1 MSVINMD
8 NVQLLN
14 TVRQY
19 APVDYQNRIPAVTQG
34 NIQSALRGFQ
44 TYTPDFD
51 TFMGVFL
58 QKIGLQIIRKSSFTN
73 PFSAFK
79 RAPMRLGS
87 KIEEVAIN
95 LQKAHAYK
103 NNCYDVFNGDL
114 PDTRVNWHSTNRHDY
129 YSVQAPLEDVMRQ
142 AFISDYSLSE
152 YLGALVDNLVVSDQ
166 ADEYLLFKDLL
177 GKYFQNE
184 GFYNVN
190 VDGNGTVTD
199 PNQLSKNIV
208 RAARQMYRTVKFPS
222 AKYSPEGRN
231 AGLVT
236 VGRDMVL
243 IMTAETE
250 AMVDVE
256 SLAAAFHLDKADF
269 LADNVVIIDEWP
281 REFAA
286 ADVTPYALLV
296 DRDFFV
302 VTDTLQTMQPAPINV
317 CNLSQSFYYH
327 IWQVISYSRFV
338 PAIML
343 SSDDTTVIGNTPATV
358 SGITIT
364 MDTNARVGYVSGAGT
379 SMEDPAIFTA
389 PGSVRLIA
397 TGTGTQ
403 GTDTGYDL
411 DSVEWSISGYSGNG
425 ERYALSPSDT
435 HVDRNGI
442 LTIGPGIDNL
452 VFDDDIYIRVRATST
467 MSPALATD
475 DPAAGEFFVSVS
487 YTG

>member
-1 MSVINMD
+1 MAVINMD

-19 APVDYQNRIPAVTQG
+19 APTDYQNRIPAVTQG
-34 NIQSALRGFQ
+34 NIQTALRGFQ

-166 ADEYLLFKDLL
+166 ADEYLLFKELL
-177 GKYFQNE
+177 GKYYENE

-190 VDGNGTVTD
+190 VDGGGTVTD

-222 AKYSPEGRN
+222 AKYSPEGRE

-281 REFAA
+281 RAFAL
-286 ADVTPYALLV
+286 DEVTPYALLV

-302 VTDTLQTMQPAPINV
+302 VTDTLQTMQPAPINP
-317 CNLSQSFYYH
+317 CNISQSFYYH

-343 SSDDTTVIGNTPATV
+343 SSAATTTIGNTPATV

-364 MDTNARVGYVSGAGT
+364 MDTEARVGFVSGAGT
-379 SMEDPAIFTA
+379 SASPAQFVV

-397 TGTGTQ
+397 TGAGSQ
-403 GTDTGYDL
+403 GTDTGFDL
-411 DSVEWSISGYSGNG
+411 SSVEWRIESYDGLGD
-425 ERYALSPSDT
+425 RYALAPSDT
-435 HVDRNGI
+435 HIDRNGI
-442 LTIGPGIDNL
+442 LTIGSSAHNGDTI
-452 VFDDDIYIRVRATST
+452 VVAAQST
-467 MSPALATD
+467 VGTRT
-475 DPAAGEFFVSVS
+475 GEFHISIVNGGGNS
-487 YTG
+487 

>member
-1 MSVINMD
+1 
-8 NVQLLN
+8 
-14 TVRQY
+14 
-19 APVDYQNRIPAVTQG
+19 
-34 NIQSALRGFQ
+34 
-44 TYTPDFD
+44 
-51 TFMGVFL
+51 
-58 QKIGLQIIRKSSFTN
+58 
-73 PFSAFK
+73 
-79 RAPMRLGS
+79 
-87 KIEEVAIN
+87 
-95 LQKAHAYK
+95 
-103 NNCYDVFNGDL
+103 
-114 PDTRVNWHSTNRHDY
+114 
-129 YSVQAPLEDVMRQ
+129 MRQ

-166 ADEYLLFKDLL
+166 ADEYLLFKNLL
-177 GKYFQNE
+177 GEYYANE

-190 VDGNGTVTD
+190 VDGGGTVTD

-222 AKYSPEGRN
+222 AKYSPEGRE

-281 REFAA
+281 RAFAL
-286 ADVTPYALLV
+286 DEVTPYALLV

-302 VTDTLQTMQPAPINV
+302 VTDTLQTMQPAPINP
-317 CNLSQSFYYH
+317 CNLSQSFFYH

-343 SSDDTTVIGNTPATV
+343 SSAATTTIENTPATV

-379 SMEDPAIFTA
+379 EASPAQFTA

-397 TGTGTQ
+397 TGAGSQ
-403 GTDTGYDL
+403 GTDTGFDL
-411 DSVEWSISGYSGNG
+411 STVEWRIESYDGQG
-425 ERYALSPSDT
+425 ERYALAPSDT

-442 LTIGPGIDNL
+442 LTIGSSAHNGDTI
-452 VFDDDIYIRVRATST
+452 VVAAKST
-467 MSPALATD
+467 VGTRT
-475 DPAAGEFFVSVS
+475 GEFYITVN
-487 YTG
+487 GGGGA